1 MLTASGPPFTVNKIC
16 PHNNEHFEEI
26 SRRGAETCSP
36 RKAKGDGTPT
46 NESSFIQQCD
56 ICRIVQRNHDRE
68 WTWVFKTGGKM
79 IFQVY
84 SFLLKTNTAVWG
96 CTWPWTYGGWNAFR
110 ILWAFPSQND
120 VWRSTWGCPPSM
132 FDEFW
137 GWELFVTTLYNNFV
151 MVV

>member
-46 NESSFIQQCD
+46 NESFFIQQCD

-68 WTWVFKTGGKM
+68 WTWVFKPGGKM
-79 IFQVY
+79 IFPVY
-84 SFLLKTNTAVWG
+84 SFLLKTNPAVWG
-96 CTWPWTYGGWNAFR
+96 CTWPWTYGCWNAFR
-110 ILWAFPSQND
+110 ILWASLLKMMYGDHTGLPTVD
-120 VWRSTWGCPPSM
+120 VWWILGL
-132 FDEFW
+132 E
-137 GWELFVTTLYNNFV
+137 FVTTLYNNFV